1 MSQNSVMV
9 LKSEVY
15 FIFSW
20 TSLFVGNYM
29 HKASG
34 VPRLPKFD
42 PIFVLQFT
50 NILMLTRL
58 YYLQGKV

>member
-29 HKASG
+29 HIASG

-42 PIFVLQFT
+42 PIFVL
-50 NILMLTRL
+50 
-58 YYLQGKV
+58 